1 MKGIAYSKELKEQL
15 LREVDETGDMT
26 LVARN
31 HNIPVTTISTWVRKG
46 KQSGGTS
53 RGPKSENFNSVKAS
67 KEVEKE
73 NETLKK
79 LLGEKDLEIAILKD
93 LLKKT
98 NRL

>member
-1 MKGIAYSKELKEQL
+1 MKGIAYSKEFKEQI
-15 LREVDETGDMT
+15 LREIDETGDMT

-31 HNIPVTTISTWVRKG
+31 HNIPLSTVSTWVRRR
-46 KQSGGTS
+46 KQGGGSS

-73 NETLKK
+73 NETLEK

-98 NRL
+98 NRP